1 MQKPFPPLTKTLL
14 AMLGPSV
21 VFVALSINGGEM
33 LLWPSLVANFGL
45 AILWPVSIILVF
57 QYFVNIE
64 IERYTLVT
72 GKHIASALTENKAW
86 LALVFGVTALAAQV
100 WPAWMTTAGNIIA
113 VVAGV
118 PAQQERTVGLVLAVA
133 LLLLSLLL
141 FRRPDVYKA
150 LEKISRVGLTLSLL
164 IILLVVVVKFDLA
177 LFWEG
182 LKGLVNFGYLPQG
195 LPRFDFVAALA
206 YGGVAGILN
215 LVQSEWIKDKGYGVN
230 TELPISNSQFPN
242 KTSSKKY
249 ELESVEAKRNFQQ
262 WFRAINKEHSLL
274 FLGANVITIFL
285 LAFLGRLLL
294 PLGTAQGFGVLR
306 AEILTLNDTFPH
318 LGTLFGVGSMLL
330 FIMANLVILD
340 ATGRLF
346 ARIISPV
353 AKRYNLPKLA
363 NHQIISAVTAL
374 VGVAILLLSL
384 VVPQFKQ
391 PFFLL
396 VTSACLGAFTMWL
409 YPPLVLR
416 LNHTLPAA
424 ARPSLFRNVM
434 VALCSLG
441 YGVVTLWAASLFVP
455 AWILVP
461 ISVLVIGFHI
471 SIYVQIARN
480 TNSPKNST
488 SQTSTR

>member
-1 MQKPFPPLTKTLL
+1 
-14 AMLGPSV
+14 MLGPSV

-215 LVQSEWIKDKGYGVN
+215 LVQSEWIKDKGYGNSAELSISHAKSLDASNN
-230 TELPISNSQFPN
+230 TTQI
-242 KTSSKKY
+242 
-249 ELESVEAKRNFQQ
+249 ELESAESVSNFKR
-262 WFRAINKEHSLL
+262 WFTAINKEHSLL

-285 LAFLGRLLL
+285 LAYLGRLLL

-340 ATGRLF
+340 ATG
-346 ARIISPV
+346 
-353 AKRYNLPKLA
+353 
-363 NHQIISAVTAL
+363 
-374 VGVAILLLSL
+374 
-384 VVPQFKQ
+384 
-391 PFFLL
+391 
-396 VTSACLGAFTMWL
+396 
-409 YPPLVLR
+409 
-416 LNHTLPAA
+416 
-424 ARPSLFRNVM
+424 
-434 VALCSLG
+434 
-441 YGVVTLWAASLFVP
+441 
-455 AWILVP
+455 
-461 ISVLVIGFHI
+461 
-471 SIYVQIARN
+471 
-480 TNSPKNST
+480 
-488 SQTSTR
+488 